1 MPDLISRLSPFAS
14 PTVEVYYGGQYLY
27 PAPLIDY
34 SKSFVRNAVDET
46 LSVEETYTLHGIFL
60 NSSGFYHQTVN
71 GMNDLKSI
79 FGQDRL
85 EFEIRAGSN
94 NVALPSGTKIVS
106 GLYPVVQRINTP
118 ERNDQWGRFDYEI
131 ELLIKSATSGVSGV
145 VSSAQNNWEVS
156 EQAED
161 GSTRLTHRV
170 SAVGINTAT
179 SGAAS
184 NALTNAKNYVVGLIG
199 TGTLSTLPAFCSPPS
214 GFGSNY
220 RIYELTRSR
229 SESFSTSDG
238 TYEVSEVFILVS
250 GILPYTHSRTFDW
263 NRNKDGIVDITINGT
278 IQGAGRTDGT
288 TSQYNA
294 FYFAQSGYLNTVYP
308 ALGTDASGI
317 YSSYGGSGTLNV
329 NNPTTR
335 NVTENRYLGTVS
347 YSITYTDN
355 PADNLPSGIAEQSL
369 TIRRDDPIT
378 LIASHI
384 IPQRRLG
391 NILQNI
397 GTPTE
402 GRITITARI
411 KAINTGDNIADTNTA
426 LSYAQD
432 LINQNRPNP
441 NDFIT
446 LRLESVSVEPD
457 KLNLSVDAS
466 VVYIFTI
473 DLAQVPQPDSDITFN
488 PVT

>member
-1 MPDLISRLSPFAS
+1 MPNLISRLSPFAS
-14 PTVEVYYGGQYLY
+14 PTVEIYYGGQYLY

-46 LSVEETYTLHGIFL
+46 LSIEETYTLRGIFL
-60 NSSGFYHQTVN
+60 NSSGFYHQSIQ
-71 GMNDLKSI
+71 GMNDLRSI

-106 GLYPVVQRINTP
+106 GLYPIITRVGIP
-118 ERNDQWGRFDYEI
+118 EREDQWGRFDYEV
-131 ELLIKSATSGVSGV
+131 ELLIKSAASGVSGV
-145 VSSAQNNWEVS
+145 VSSSQNSWDAS

-161 GSTRLTHRV
+161 GSTRLTHRI

-199 TGTLSTLPAFCSPPS
+199 TGTLGTLPAFCSPPS
-214 GFGSNY
+214 GFSTNY

-229 SESFSTSDG
+229 AESFSTSDG
-238 TYEVSEVFILVS
+238 TYEVTEVFILIS
-250 GILPYTHSRTFDW
+250 GTLPYTNNRTFDW
-263 NRNKDGIVDITINGT
+263 SKDKDGVVTITINGT
-278 IQGAGRTDGT
+278 LQGAGRTDGT
-288 TSQYNA
+288 ATQYTA
-294 FYFAQSGYLNTVYP
+294 FYLAQSGYLNSIYP
-308 ALGTDASGI
+308 ALPSDASGI
-317 YSSYGGSGTLNV
+317 YTSYGGSGTLNV
-329 NNPTTR
+329 NNPTAR
-335 NVTENRYLGTVS
+335 NITENRFLGTVS
-347 YSITYTDN
+347 YSITYSDN

-378 LIASHI
+378 LFASHI

-402 GRITITARI
+402 GRITISARI
-411 KAINTGDNIADTNTA
+411 KATTTGDNIADTNTA
-426 LSYAQD
+426 ISYAQD

-446 LRLESVSVEPD
+446 LRLESVSIEPD
-457 KLNLSVDAS
+457 KLNLSVDAT
-466 VVYIFTI
+466 VTYVFTI